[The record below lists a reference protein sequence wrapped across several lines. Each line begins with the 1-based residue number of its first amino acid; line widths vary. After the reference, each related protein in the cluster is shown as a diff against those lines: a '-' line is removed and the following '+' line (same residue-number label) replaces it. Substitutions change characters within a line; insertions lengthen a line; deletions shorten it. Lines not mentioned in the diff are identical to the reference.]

1 MTGERARPPS
11 AHLRLVPAAED
22 GADATGRPRPS
33 TEPGRPSAPGGSA
46 AVTLSAG
53 RSVHGR
59 LGITEDEVL
68 IRQRRGALP
77 DPITAADLA
86 EHGGSDL
93 GVRR

>member
-1 MTGERARPPS
+1 M
-11 AHLRLVPAAED
+11 
-22 GADATGRPRPS
+22 
-33 TEPGRPSAPGGSA
+33 
-46 AVTLSAG
+46 TLSAG